1 MITKRTLLAAVTLLL
16 FFTLPAWAGLYVEQT
31 VSSSV
36 KGMNMEVKAWSE
48 GPNARVDYVKSDS
61 PIMPAGSYLI
71 TTDGGKTAYL
81 VNPEKKTY
89 APWDLDAIFNTFRQS
104 TSDLIKLDFSDVKSE
119 TLPSQPGGKILGY
132 DTTLDSW
139 RSSYTMN
146 IKVMMME
153 RHQHTESLT
162 KAWVTDAVS
171 NPALKIWLAVKPPT
185 TGNEE
190 FDKML
195 SDSMNQIHGTPLKL
209 VQDSTMT
216 NKKGRSQKNTMTM
229 EVTKLQ
235 QGPVDAGLFVM
246 PKGYTKVS
254 LLQLAADNE
263 QDGQKQ
269 ESGKKESPLS
279 KLGGLFKKKK
289 HQQD

>member
-1 MITKRTLLAAVTLLL
+1 
-16 FFTLPAWAGLYVEQT
+16 
-31 VSSSV
+31 
-36 KGMNMEVKAWSE
+36 
-48 GPNARVDYVKSDS
+48 
-61 PIMPAGSYLI
+61 
-71 TTDGGKTAYL
+71 
-81 VNPEKKTY
+81 
-89 APWDLDAIFNTFRQS
+89 
-104 TSDLIKLDFSDVKSE
+104 
-119 TLPSQPGGKILGY
+119 
-132 DTTLDSW
+132 
-139 RSSYTMN
+139 MN

-195 SDSMNQIHGTPLKL
+195 SAGMNQIHGTPLKL